1 MTETA
6 GLSEEEILAALDPEQ
21 TAAALSLTGP
31 TCIIAGAGSGKTRTI
46 SHRIALGI
54 ARGTYTPNRI
64 LALTYTNR
72 AANELRIRL
81 KSLGAGS
88 VTVRTFHAAALAQLQ
103 FFWPQLTGERPPKL
117 LQSKYKI
124 ISEIAANKKIQLD
137 EAAVREVASEIEWR
151 KYSMLSL
158 ESYAKLERTA
168 GGLSTQVLLDLFGE
182 YEAQKLAQK
191 LIDWE
196 DILLLCLG
204 MLEAEPRVLAH
215 VQSQYRFFTVDE
227 YQDISPL
234 QQALLETWLG
244 DRSEICVVGDPRQT
258 IYSFA
263 GAASKFLTQFEDRY
277 PNAEVIELT
286 RNYRSSSEIVSVANK
301 VLEAQPLVAQRGEQ
315 GRVAVSFFDSETQE
329 LIYLARSIREL
340 LDSGRSAR
348 EIAVLTRMNYQ
359 LESIERA
366 LAEQGIPAAL
376 KGSGRFFQKP
386 DVIQVS
392 AAIRALA
399 LKSDREP
406 LFIELSNILSGMGW
420 TSKQQSGEKWE
431 TLNWFIEILE
441 QLGEAAEL
449 DEYLRELDERT
460 RSLQE
465 PERNAVTLATVHS
478 AKGLEWEA
486 VFLPMLNQ
494 GVFPNSRALSTAE
507 LDEERRLFY
516 VAVTRA
522 KTVLR
527 VSAVN
532 TREHS
537 EFLSLL
543 S

>member
-494 GVFPNSRALSTAE
+494 GVFPNSRALSTAD